1 MKWGDKL
8 TEEFF
13 PEKKYREYF
22 KHKCDRC
29 LKKDVQ
35 CRHIENP
42 YEFNMN
48 EDKTKK
54 WLCDSCYNFLLDE
67 I

>member
-1 MKWGDKL
+1 MKWANDKK
-8 TEEFF
+8 EFF
-13 PEKKYREYF
+13 PDPKFRTYY
-22 KHKCDRC
+22 KHKCDKC
-29 LKKDVQ
+29 GEFVQ
-35 CRHIENP
+35 CRHIEDP
-42 YEFNMN
+42 YELEMN